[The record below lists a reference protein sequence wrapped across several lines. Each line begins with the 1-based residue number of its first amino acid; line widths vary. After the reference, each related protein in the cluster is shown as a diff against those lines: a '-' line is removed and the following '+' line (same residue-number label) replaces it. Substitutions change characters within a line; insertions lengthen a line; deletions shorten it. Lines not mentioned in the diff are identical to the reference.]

1 MAHSMNTE
9 TPMDANDPVQ
19 TPRLWQGDG
28 WTAKVIKNEDD
39 DGWAVEMMR
48 DGQRDPA
55 LVAPWTMGRDKKNPK
70 PLDSA
75 AFYTWVKTAN
85 EVVRRHEQ
93 QLHALLHKSV
103 KLSVDGESLEVTLD
117 ITPDDDAPYAVL
129 SAHDRFGECLGQVT
143 VEAGFKL
150 SERSAETWVR
160 QGFKAP
166 LRAHVD

>member
-1 MAHSMNTE
+1 M
-9 TPMDANDPVQ
+9 PNDNPLAPGELMH

-28 WTAKVIKNEDD
+28 WTAKVIKNEED

-48 DGQRDPA
+48 DGEREPA

-93 QLHALLHKSV
+93 QLHAQLHKSV
-103 KLSVDGESLEVTLD
+103 KLTVDGDSLEVTLV

-129 SAHDRFGECLGQVT
+129 SAHDRFGECLARVT
-143 VEAGFKL
+143 VDAGFKL
-150 SERSAETWVR
+150 NERSAEAWVR
-160 QGFKAP
+160 QAYKAP
-166 LRAHVD
+166 ARSHAD

>member
-1 MAHSMNTE
+1 MTNPAELTE
-9 TPMDANDPVQ
+9 QTEHPPIQ

-103 KLSVDGESLEVTLD
+103 KLSMDGDSIEVALD

-129 SAHDRFGECLGQVT
+129 SAHDRFGEYLGRVT
-143 VEAGFKL
+143 VDAGFKL
-150 SERSAETWVR
+150 NDRTAEAWVR
-160 QGFKAP
+160 QGYKAP
-166 LRAHVD
+166 ARAHAD

>member
-1 MAHSMNTE
+1 MLTHPDDTGEAK
-9 TPMDANDPVQ
+9 PAQ

-48 DGQRDPA
+48 DGEREPA

-93 QLHALLHKSV
+93 QLHAQLHKSV
-103 KLSVDGESLEVTLD
+103 TVTVDGEIIEVTLD

-129 SAHDRFGECLGQVT
+129 SANDRFAERLAQVT
-143 VEAGFKL
+143 VDAGFKL
-150 SERSAETWVR
+150 NDRSAEAWVR
-160 QGFKAP
+160 QGYKPPAR
-166 LRAHVD
+166 LHAD

>member
-1 MAHSMNTE
+1 MPAPMSNHDPMAGDE
-9 TPMDANDPVQ
+9 PVQ

-48 DGQRDPA
+48 DGERDPA

-93 QLHALLHKSV
+93 QLHAQLHKSV
-103 KLSVDGESLEVTLD
+103 KLTVDGDSLEVTLD
-117 ITPDDDAPYAVL
+117 ITPDDDAPHAVL
-129 SAHDRFGECLGQVT
+129 SAHDRFGECLARVT
-143 VEAGFKL
+143 VDTGFKL
-150 SERSAETWVR
+150 NERSAEAWVR
-160 QGFKAP
+160 QAYKAP
-166 LRAHVD
+166 TRSHAD